1 MEILKDFQALYMRGR
16 PLDISQE
23 AVLIEGETS
32 AIFVSRYDIF
42 HEALDE
48 LENIDNLRFPLEVNF
63 HGENAE
69 DYGGPRR
76 EFFNLM
82 LKSIEEKLVSVANG
96 IVDLNLNISL

>member
-1 MEILKDFQALYMRGR
+1 MDILKENKALCMRGR
-16 PLDISQE
+16 PWQE
-23 AVLIEGETS
+23 PVLIEGETS

-48 LENIDNLRFPLEVNF
+48 QKNIDNMRFPLEVNF

-69 DYGGPRR
+69 DYGEPRR
-76 EFFNLM
+76 EFFDLM

-96 IVDLNLNISL
+96 IVDYHYAGV